1 MRILDR
7 YICREVFSHAL
18 LGLSIFTFVFFVPQL
33 VRLMDVIVRH
43 SSGAGVI
50 ALLIG
55 CAFPAIF
62 TFTIPIAA
70 LVGVLIGLGRLSAD
84 GEIVGLNASG
94 IGLRRLLVPITVLA
108 AVMGMATLAD
118 TLWLSPLALRT
129 LHSLETRLM
138 ASQVSLAIQPRV
150 FDERF
155 PHFVLYVNDVDS
167 TASRWSG
174 VLLAQTDQTPISR
187 LTLAEKAI
195 VLADPAE
202 DKLEIHLGQGSTH
215 EYNSADPHHYG
226 YTTFGASDLPI
237 EVTAQVNLADR
248 RLTDAEQRLGVLYS
262 DSSPGWR
269 LARVEFHRRLAFPAA
284 CLVFALLAVPVG
296 VRPRRGG
303 RAGGFILTLVLVAG
317 YYAVFVFGI
326 RMAQAGI
333 LSPGLG
339 VWLAN
344 IIGLILAVAMI
355 VRIERLRGAGRLA
368 TYLLDLQRNVERW
381 LRIRRRARRR
391 ARAALGRPGLA
402 VVPANGGESESELRA
417 EAGRAAGFPLLIDLH
432 ILGTFLSYFLLLLA
446 GFLALFDSFTVFD
459 LLSDIARNH
468 ASASL
473 VLNYLRYLVP
483 LMVYQLTPL
492 AVLVAT
498 LITLAILAK
507 NNELVAC
514 KASGISLYRITLPLL
529 VAGLLI
535 SGSLFLL
542 DDTYLP
548 YANQKQDALRNE
560 IKGRPAQT
568 FYSPTHRWIFGAADR
583 IYNYDFFDSD
593 RDLFAGLNIFE
604 LDPATFQMRR
614 RIYGA
619 QAHWEP
625 ALGAWV
631 VENGWVRDF
640 SGGRV
645 SQYKTFRVATFGEL
659 AEQPS
664 YFKREVLPSSQ
675 MNWRQLGGYIAGLRQ
690 AGFDTARLSV
700 EWQRKFAY
708 PLIALI
714 IVFLSAP
721 FALLVGTRGAL
732 GGLAAAVGIS
742 IVYWAIAALFEAM
755 GSVGQLPPLLAG
767 WAPDA
772 IFAFLG
778 AYFFLRMP
786 T

>member
-18 LGLSIFTFVFFVPQL
+18 LGLAIFTFVFFVPQL
-33 VRLMDVIVRH
+33 VRLMDVVVRH
-43 SSGAGVI
+43 NSGTGMI

-70 LVGVLIGLGRLSAD
+70 LVGVLLGLGRLSAD

-94 IGLRRLLVPITVLA
+94 IGLRRLLVPITLLA
-108 AVMGMATLAD
+108 AVMGVATLGD

-129 LHSLETRLM
+129 LHSLETRLL
-138 ASQVSLAIQPRV
+138 ASQASLAIQPRV

-155 PHFVLYVNDVDS
+155 PHFVLYVNDVDA
-167 TASRWSG
+167 TATRWRG
-174 VLLAQTDQTPISR
+174 VLLAQTDQTPTSR

-195 VLADPAE
+195 VLVDRGR
-202 DKLEIHLGQGSTH
+202 DKLELHLGEGSTH
-215 EYNSADPHHYG
+215 EYNSADPTHYG
-226 YTTFGASDLPI
+226 FTSFGASDMPI
-237 EVTAQVNLADR
+237 EVTAQVDLNARQLS
-248 RLTDAEQRLGVLYS
+248 DAEQRIGALRANA
-262 DSSPGWR
+262 SPAWR

-284 CLVFALLAVPVG
+284 CIVFALLAVPVG

-303 RAGGFILTLVLVAG
+303 RAGGFVLTLVLVAG
-317 YYAVFVFGI
+317 YYSIFVFGV
-326 RMAQAGI
+326 RLAQAGV

-339 VWLAN
+339 VWMAN
-344 IIGLILAVAMI
+344 IVGLICAVAMI
-355 VRIERLRGAGRLA
+355 ARIERVRGEGRLSA
-368 TYLLDLQRNVERW
+368 FLLDKQRSIERW
-381 LRIRRRARRR
+381 LRVRRRARRR
-391 ARAALGRPGLA
+391 SKAALNRSDLEI
-402 VVPANGGESESELRA
+402 VPANGAETESEARSED
-417 EAGRAAGFPLLIDLH
+417 GRAAGFPLLIDLH
-432 ILGTFLSYFLLLLA
+432 ILSSFLSYFALILL
-446 GFLALFDSFTVFD
+446 GFLVIFDAFTIFD

-468 ASASL
+468 VPASVVA
-473 VLNYLRYLVP
+473 NYLRYLVP
-483 LMVYQLTPL
+483 LMVYQLAPL

-507 NNELVAC
+507 NNELTAC

-529 VAGLLI
+529 VAGLVI

-568 FYSPTHRWIFGAADR
+568 FYEPTHRWIFGAADR
-583 IYNYDFFDSD
+583 VYNYDFFDPD
-593 RDLFAGLNIFE
+593 RNLFAGLNIFE
-604 LDPATFQMRR
+604 LDPVTFQMRR
-614 RIYGA
+614 RIYGT

-631 VENGWVRDF
+631 VEKGWVRDF
-640 SGGRV
+640 SGGHV

-659 AEQPS
+659 AEQPT

-675 MNWRQLGGYIAGLRQ
+675 MNWRQLAGYITGLRQ

-700 EWQRKFAY
+700 EWHRKFAY

-721 FALLVGTRGAL
+721 FALLVGTRGAV
-732 GGLAAAVGIS
+732 GGLALAVGIS
-742 IVYWAIAALFEAM
+742 ILYWAIAALFEAM